1 MIESTPFGFS
11 HSVSFSL
18 YLLSLSPF
26 LSFQGQLSDL
36 EGEVV
41 KLRSHL
47 RLKEE
52 EVAEINEIATRLT
65 RERDQFADV
74 VRQEFADRQDTKTL
88 PYLIS
93 HSPPSLSL
101 SPSALR
107 LISVE
112 EENRQMKLEV
122 SELQAK
128 QKLELERLQRGKE
141 RELAEV
147 HNRVKQALAK
157 KEENLRTLRTQHE
170 VQKKHAQCM
179 HSNIEWMHSN
189 IQWMHSK
196 IEWMHGN
203 IQWTHSNI

>member
-1 MIESTPFGFS
+1 MILPLLAFPTLS
-11 HSVSFSL
+11 HSPHIYS
-18 YLLSLSPF
+18 LSLSLS

-101 SPSALR
+101 SPPLSLSLCSQAN
-107 LISVE
+107 IS
-112 EENRQMKLEV
+112 
-122 SELQAK
+122 
-128 QKLELERLQRGKE
+128 RGGE
-141 RELAEV
+141 QTNEIRGE
-147 HNRVKQALAK
+147 
-157 KEENLRTLRTQHE
+157 
-170 VQKKHAQCM
+170 
-179 HSNIEWMHSN
+179 
-189 IQWMHSK
+189 
-196 IEWMHGN
+196 
-203 IQWTHSNI
+203 